1 MTPSQIATIRLIE
14 LVRLIQC
21 GTNVFSLRA
30 VRLNALR
37 NRVTVKIRFFIKRF
51 LAAHAETGA
60 GRFQPNGR
68 QILASQ
74 ASAVGAMVLGL
85 AR

>member
-1 MTPSQIATIRLIE
+1 MLPLQVTAIRFVELIRLIQ
-14 LVRLIQC
+14 RR
-21 GTNVFSLRA
+21 TNVFSLRA

-37 NRVTVKIRFFIKRF
+37 NRVTVKVRFFIKRF

-74 ASAVGAMVLGL
+74 TLAVRAVVPGL